1 MIVNVDFANVP
12 ILCNF
17 NYLVSMIPDGA
28 FL

>member
-12 ILCNF
+12 VHYNS
-17 NYLVSMIPDGA
+17 NYLVSMIQDGA